1 MDNFV
6 LIAFTIVLVISFT
19 AFGISTFAEFKNI
32 SDDTYPNRNKK
43 SGIISIF
50 LRFLGK
56 NMDA

>member
-1 MDNFV
+1 MDNIV

-32 SDDTYPNRNKK
+32 SEENNPNRNRK
-43 SGIISIF
+43 SGIISVF

-56 NMDA
+56 NMDT